1 MNSGEEQAENLVKR
15 SEEKKGP
22 LLRIFS
28 VDKST
33 LFSPFF
39 RKTKDFLTL
48 ALLKVVPQPK
58 SVSYM
63 ANMIFGCHGK
73 HVLYWRPQAQDW

>member
-1 MNSGEEQAENLVKR
+1 MKDSGEEQAENLVKK

-22 LLRIFS
+22 LLCIFC

-39 RKTKDFLTL
+39 RKTKDFL
-48 ALLKVVPQPK
+48 AL
-58 SVSYM
+58 
-63 ANMIFGCHGK
+63 
-73 HVLYWRPQAQDW
+73 